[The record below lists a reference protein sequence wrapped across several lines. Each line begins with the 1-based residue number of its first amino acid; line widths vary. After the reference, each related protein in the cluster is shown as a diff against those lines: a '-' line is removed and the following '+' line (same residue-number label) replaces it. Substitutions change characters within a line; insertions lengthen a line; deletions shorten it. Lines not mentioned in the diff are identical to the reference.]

1 MRAHFIL
8 ARQLFGTYAAV
19 SARTAITRNIWLA
32 LLLLGMATA
41 AEAQIIGPIGP
52 VGPFFGSGFSEVYA
66 AKFVCGTLKTDGPV
80 LRGTYTTTI
89 NVHNPNYYPR
99 RAVIRKKVSFTYPA
113 PQQKPGAVSESRFDT
128 LETDQSF
135 QIDCA
140 DIASFLRPGPAPPFY
155 EGFVV
160 IESQSGVL
168 RAGLILFL
176 PRPLPLDVVA
186 VYTARPSEEQKQLGV
201 LPEVESI
208 HVQHFPSRTEFVTA
222 PILGINK
229 TVFTLSGSPA
239 FKLAFLGPPNRAVRI
254 VGFQDGKKSF
264 EGPAGSTDG
273 DGVLVLTGIMEQAH
287 IGKWR
292 IHCFVADDRVD
303 GNELESNPI
312 EFEVTP

>member
-1 MRAHFIL
+1 MLANLML
-8 ARQLFGTYAAV
+8 ARRLFGTCAAV
-19 SARTAITRNIWLA
+19 PARTATTTNIGL
-32 LLLLGMATA
+32 LFLLLGMATLA
-41 AEAQIIGPIGP
+41 QAQIFVGP
-52 VGPFFGSGFSEVYA
+52 VGPFFASGFSEVYS

-99 RAVIRKKVSFTYPA
+99 LALFRKKVSLTYPA
-113 PQQKPGAVSESRFDT
+113 PQQKPGPVSQYRFDM
-128 LETDQSF
+128 LETDQSL

-140 DIASFLRPGPAPPFY
+140 DIASFLPSPTPLFY

-186 VYTARPSEEQKQLGV
+186 VYTARPSEGQ
-201 LPEVESI
+201 VESI
-208 HVQHFPSRTEFVTA
+208 HIQQFPSRTEFVTS

-229 TVFTLSGSPA
+229 ALFTLSEPT
-239 FKLAFLGPPNRAVRI
+239 FKLAFAGPPNRPVRI

-264 EGPAGSTDG
+264 EGLAGNTNQ
-273 DGVLVLTGIMEQAH
+273 DGVLVLTGAFVQGH

-292 IHCFVADDRVD
+292 IHCFVGDDRVE

-312 EFEVTP
+312 EFEVAP